1 VWASS
6 RTAAIWA
13 SLFPPT
19 CLGCGRLVRH
29 DRALAL
35 CSRCQP
41 RQARLPDSLASRDQ
55 VWAPWS
61 YDGPL
66 ADAVVALK
74 FGGNLALAG
83 PLGRLLAAEERLRF
97 DAQGRA
103 HELVVAIP
111 LHWRRRVARGFDQ
124 AEALARS
131 ALTHAAAEHGSAPPL
146 GRRVLRRTRATAQQT
161 ELDAAARQRNVEDA
175 FEVVDPERVRDLRV
189 LVIDDVTTTG
199 ATFQACAAALRR
211 AGAASLEG
219 LALVRAV

>member
-1 VWASS
+1 VWVAS
-6 RTAAIWA
+6 RTASFWA
-13 SLFPPT
+13 PLFPPT

-41 RQARLPDSLASRDQ
+41 DQARLPDSLAGRAG

-83 PLGRLLAAEERLRF
+83 PLGRLLAHEARLGCDGR
-97 DAQGRA
+97 GRA
-103 HELVVAIP
+103 HELVVATP
-111 LHWRRRVARGFDQ
+111 LHWRRRLVRGFDQ

-131 ALTHAAAEHGSAPPL
+131 ALAHMAAEHGSAPPL
-146 GRRVLRRTRATAQQT
+146 GRRVLRRIRATAPQT
-161 ELDAAARQRNVEDA
+161 ELDGDARQDNVASA
-175 FEVVDPERVRDLRV
+175 FAVVDPSRVRDRRV

-199 ATFQACAAALRR
+199 ATFQACFAALRS
-211 AGAASLEG
+211 AGAASVEG